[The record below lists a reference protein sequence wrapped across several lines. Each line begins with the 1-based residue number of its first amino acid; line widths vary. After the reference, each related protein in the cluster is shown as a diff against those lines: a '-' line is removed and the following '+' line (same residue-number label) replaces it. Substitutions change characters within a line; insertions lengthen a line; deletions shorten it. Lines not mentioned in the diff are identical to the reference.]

1 DLLRALWPDAFVSVG
16 SLTNLVT
23 EVRTA
28 LEEDAR
34 SPRYIRTVHS
44 FGYSFVE
51 EAGID
56 LESAVALDNHPFVR
70 LVPSGDDV
78 GLVEG
83 ENLIGRAR
91 HCRVRLESSS
101 VSRQHA
107 RIVVAAEEVTIE
119 DLGSRNGTIVCGIP
133 VQVRQRL
140 RDGDAICVGSIS
152 LIF

>member
-1 DLLRALWPDAFVSVG
+1 MRLHFGDYLIDTDARSLFRRGRPIHLTPKAFGLLALLAEKRPNAVSKPDLLRALWPDAFVSVG

-78 GLVEG
+78 
-83 ENLIGRAR
+83 
-91 HCRVRLESSS
+91 
-101 VSRQHA
+101 
-107 RIVVAAEEVTIE
+107 
-119 DLGSRNGTIVCGIP
+119 
-133 VQVRQRL
+133 
-140 RDGDAICVGSIS
+140 
-152 LIF
+152 